1 MENINRQ
8 MQASGFG
15 VAVKASGPDT
25 NYGLG
30 QCYEDLSLLDCELCY
45 AEERTVI
52 PQCYPYNSGR
62 IYLDGCFMRYENYSF
77 FQEYTRPG
85 DRAVFGNTTRKNPT
99 FEEPNV
105 WRISETGFE
114 SCNCGCTT
122 PKRPCNS
129 SGGCAWGSEWVSL
142 CNGGLLDDFECKFL
156 VEHVDFECKFLVEY
170 VWRMRQLQYW
180 NACLSQR
187 GKHLTLAAS
196 WGTQTKISST
206 RD

>member
-8 MQASGFG
+8 MQASGFR

-105 WRISETGFE
+105 
-114 SCNCGCTT
+114 
-122 PKRPCNS
+122 
-129 SGGCAWGSEWVSL
+129 
-142 CNGGLLDDFECKFL
+142 
-156 VEHVDFECKFLVEY
+156 
-170 VWRMRQLQYW
+170 
-180 NACLSQR
+180 
-187 GKHLTLAAS
+187 
-196 WGTQTKISST
+196 
-206 RD
+206 